1 MRMGDLAPPFIFF
14 RLEGEQGAEEDME
27 EGEWCGE
34 EEEEDESLAQR
45 TTWKEDWPENFELL
59 LML

>member
-1 MRMGDLAPPFIFF
+1 MRIGDLAPPFIFF
-14 RLEGEQGAEEDME
+14 RLEGEQGAEEDIE
-27 EGEWCGE
+27 AVGEWCGE
-34 EEEEDESLAQR
+34 EGVEPLAQR